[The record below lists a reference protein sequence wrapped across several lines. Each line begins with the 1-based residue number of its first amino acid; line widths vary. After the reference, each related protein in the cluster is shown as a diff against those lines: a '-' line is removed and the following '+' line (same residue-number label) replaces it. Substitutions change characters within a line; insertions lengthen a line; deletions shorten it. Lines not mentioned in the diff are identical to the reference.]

1 MKKTAVVES
10 CRFRL
15 LEYWLHGRT
24 MSFSVALTVLYFI
37 AVAGPGPVRAV
48 EQITCT
54 TQARNMDG
62 ESFTANCPADCV
74 TAGGAVWGTA
84 IYTDDSSICR
94 AAIHDGKIPAT
105 GGVVRVNKLPGQSS
119 YQGSTQNG
127 ITTSSYGA
135 YGSSFAF
142 SELEQITCTTQA
154 QNMDGESFT
163 AICPADCVD
172 AAGAVWGTAIYTD
185 DSSICRAAIH
195 DGRIPAT
202 GGVVTGYK
210 LPGQSS
216 YQGSTQNGIT
226 TSSYGAYGSSFAFS
240 ELEQITCTTQA
251 QNMDGESFT
260 AICPADCVDAA
271 GAVWGTAIYTDDS
284 SICRAAIH
292 DGRIPATGGV
302 VTGYKL
308 PGQSSY
314 QGSTQNGITTSSYGA
329 YGSSFAFS
337 ELEQITCTTQAQN
350 MDGESFTAICPADCV
365 DAAGAV
371 WGTAIYTD
379 DSSICRAAIHDGRIP
394 ATGGVVTGYKLPG
407 QSSYQGSTQN
417 GITTSSYG
425 AYGSSFAF
433 SELEQITCTTQAQN
447 MDGESFTAI
456 CPADCVDAAGA
467 VWGTAIYTDDSS
479 ICRAAIHDGR
489 IPATGGVVT
498 GYKLPGQSSYQ
509 GSTQNGITTSSYGA
523 YGSSFAFSELDPR
536 YRCGVPAV
544 ARAAPKDRIVGGNDA
559 KHGAWPWQVSL
570 RVLAHSSFHFC
581 GGALVHQQWVVT
593 AAHCVDDGS
602 RPYVVLGESSR
613 SVDDGTERTIR
624 ARRIYIHPKY
634 GFGYDVA
641 LLKLRKRV
649 RFTPYIRPVCLP
661 DSTTVV
667 QPGTVCTIT
676 GWGTTSEGGSL
687 SDQLQEAD
695 VPIVSDA
702 DCSSSYTGLLDLDS
716 EICAGYM
723 AGGVDSCQGDSG
735 GPLVWLTEGQHLL
748 IGLTSWGEGCAR
760 PNRPGVYTRVT
771 SVVNWIKRIIHINS

>member
-1 MKKTAVVES
+1 
-10 CRFRL
+10 
-15 LEYWLHGRT
+15 

-37 AVAGPGPVRAV
+37 AVAGPGPVHAV

-127 ITTSSYGA
+127 ITTSSAICPADCVDAAGA
-135 YGSSFAF
+135 VWGTVIYTDDSSICRAAIHDGRIPATGGVVTGYKLPGQSSYQGSTQNGITTSSAICPADCVDAAGSVWGTAIYTDDSSICRAAIHDGRIPATGGVVTGYKLPGQSSYQGSTQNGITTSSAICPADCVDAAGSVWGTAIYTD
-142 SELEQITCTTQA
+142 SENDAVTMGRYQALSVPDSGWSQSRWPGGHLGQDSSICRAAIHDGRIPATGGVVTGYKLPGQSSYQGSTQNGITT
-154 QNMDGESFT
+154 SS

-260 AICPADCVDAA
+260 AICPADCVTAA
-271 GAVWGTAIYTDDS
+271 GGVWGTAIYTDDS

-314 QGSTQNGITTSSYGA
+314 QGSTQNGITTSS
-329 YGSSFAFS
+329 
-337 ELEQITCTTQAQN
+337 
-350 MDGESFTAICPADCV
+350 
-365 DAAGAV
+365 
-371 WGTAIYTD
+371 
-379 DSSICRAAIHDGRIP
+379 
-394 ATGGVVTGYKLPG
+394 
-407 QSSYQGSTQN
+407 
-417 GITTSSYG
+417 
-425 AYGSSFAF
+425 
-433 SELEQITCTTQAQN
+433 
-447 MDGESFTAI
+447 
-456 CPADCVDAAGA
+456 
-467 VWGTAIYTDDSS
+467 
-479 ICRAAIHDGR
+479 
-489 IPATGGVVT
+489 
-498 GYKLPGQSSYQ
+498 
-509 GSTQNGITTSSYGA
+509 
-523 YGSSFAFSELDPR
+523 
-536 YRCGVPAV
+536 
-544 ARAAPKDRIVGGNDA
+544 
-559 KHGAWPWQVSL
+559 
-570 RVLAHSSFHFC
+570 SFHFC

-593 AAHCVDDGS
+593 AAHCVD
-602 RPYVVLGESSR
+602 E
-613 SVDDGTERTIR
+613 
-624 ARRIYIHPKY
+624 
-634 GFGYDVA
+634 
-641 LLKLRKRV
+641 
-649 RFTPYIRPVCLP
+649 
-661 DSTTVV
+661 
-667 QPGTVCTIT
+667 
-676 GWGTTSEGGSL
+676 
-687 SDQLQEAD
+687 
-695 VPIVSDA
+695 
-702 DCSSSYTGLLDLDS
+702 
-716 EICAGYM
+716 
-723 AGGVDSCQGDSG
+723 
-735 GPLVWLTEGQHLL
+735 
-748 IGLTSWGEGCAR
+748 
-760 PNRPGVYTRVT
+760 
-771 SVVNWIKRIIHINS
+771 